1 MAPIQQMVHRAWLF
15 LVIAVLLLS
24 FPLYVT
30 AEIPGAEEIF
40 EKLIQSSRTVDF
52 QGRLTLVAQIP
63 RGNPVSEAR
72 VIRKAPDKQ
81 RIEFTWPS
89 EMRGMGMVIN
99 GEERWSIRSDRER
112 GGRPFL
118 APPPNRMMDDFPL
131 KNIQRLLRNYDVRIL
146 DGGSIAD
153 RSTYLL
159 EIDPRVAGKPSR
171 KIWVDAEMSVILK
184 VEYYD
189 SQKRLRGFY
198 SYSNIDFE
206 PEIDEAVFRKRRGK
220 GNGKS
225 QRPGRSREEL
235 WNANQG
241 KLDLGKIRKAVR
253 LNVIVP
259 DQLAAGFALQS
270 IQALSFG
277 ERKNVHLRYT
287 DGLAVLSVFQSLSE
301 GGGRGGRRGGRGE
314 GRSQRPSGSQR
325 QGRPSGADAATKKIN
340 IYGVVCEMMSTGP
353 MVILRWNYKTVFFT
367 LMGELEQ
374 KQMTEIVGSF
384 ISKGDD

>member
-1 MAPIQQMVHRAWLF
+1 MVPIQQMVHRAWLF

-24 FPLYVT
+24 FPVYVT

-40 EKLIQSSRTVDF
+40 EKLMQSSRTVDF

-63 RGNPVSEAR
+63 RGNPVCEAR

-89 EMRGMGMVIN
+89 EMRGTGMVIN
-99 GEERWSIRSDRER
+99 GEQRWSIRDNRER

-131 KNIQRLLRNYDVRIL
+131 KNIQRLLRNYDIRVL

-159 EIDPRVAGKPSR
+159 EIDPKIAGKPSR

-184 VEYYD
+184 VEHYD

-198 SYSNIDFE
+198 SYSNIDFA
-206 PEIDEAVFRKRRGK
+206 PEIDEAVFRRERRT
-220 GNGKS
+220 GNEKS
-225 QRPGRSREEL
+225 PRPERGRKEL
-235 WNANQG
+235 WSANQG
-241 KLDLGKIRKAVR
+241 KPDLGKIRKAVR
-253 LNVIVP
+253 LDVIIP
-259 DQLAAGFALQS
+259 DQLPAGFALQS

-277 ERKNVHLRYT
+277 ERRNVHLRYT
-287 DGLAVLSVFQSLSE
+287 DGLAVISVFQSSSE
-301 GGGRGGRRGGRGE
+301 GGGRGGRRVGRGE
-314 GRSQRPSGSQR
+314 GRPQRPGGPQKPD
-325 QGRPSGADAATKKIN
+325 RPPGADAATKKISVD
-340 IYGVVCEMMSTGP
+340 GVECEMMSTGP
-353 MVILRWNYKTVFFT
+353 MVILRWSYKTVFFT

>member
-24 FPLYVT
+24 FPVYVT

-40 EKLIQSSRTVDF
+40 EKLMQSSRTVDF

-63 RGNPVSEAR
+63 RGNPVCEAR

-89 EMRGMGMVIN
+89 EMRGTGMVIN
-99 GEERWSIRSDRER
+99 GEQRWSIRDNRER

-131 KNIQRLLRNYDVRIL
+131 KNIQRLLRNYDIRVL

-159 EIDPRVAGKPSR
+159 EIDPKIAGKPSR

-184 VEYYD
+184 VEHYD

-198 SYSNIDFE
+198 SYSNIDFA
-206 PEIDEAVFRKRRGK
+206 PEIDEAVFRRGHRT

-225 QRPGRSREEL
+225 QWPERGRKEL
-235 WNANQG
+235 WSANQG
-241 KLDLGKIRKAVR
+241 KPDLGKIRKAVR
-253 LNVIVP
+253 LDVIIP
-259 DQLAAGFALQS
+259 DQLPAGFALQS

-277 ERKNVHLRYT
+277 ERRNVHLRYT
-287 DGLAVLSVFQSLSE
+287 DGLAVISVFQSSSE
-301 GGGRGGRRGGRGE
+301 GGGRGRRRGGRGE
-314 GRSQRPSGSQR
+314 GRPQRPGGPQKPD
-325 QGRPSGADAATKKIN
+325 RPPGADAATKKISVD
-340 IYGVVCEMMSTGP
+340 GVVCEMMSTGP
-353 MVILRWNYKTVFFT
+353 MVILRWSYKTVFFT